1 MSFIHLSQPS
11 DSLSRDD
18 IENMRRGRKGGHNG
32 NDFNYKGK
40 RGIFISHY
48 YQAALDYQWAGED
61 EQLEKEDGTD
71 DQYENSL
78 TNF

>member
-1 MSFIHLSQPS
+1 LISGLIEAIIIFFMSFIHLSQPS

-48 YQAALDYQWAGED
+48 Y
-61 EQLEKEDGTD
+61 
-71 DQYENSL
+71 
-78 TNF
+78 

>member
-11 DSLSRDD
+11 DSLSRED

-40 RGIFISHY
+40 RGNYISLSIIY
-48 YQAALDYQWAGED
+48 
-61 EQLEKEDGTD
+61 
-71 DQYENSL
+71 
-78 TNF
+78 